1 MVVRVEIHAVTIAR
15 LQFLLYLNLSEGFN
29 DISDLNVVEVDE

>member
-15 LQFLLYLNLSEGFN
+15 LQFLLYLNLSEGLD
-29 DISDLNVVEVDE
+29 DIAHLDVVEVNQ